1 MAERRQGTVTDGVA
15 DSMIEEEDMLSATI
29 DAWLPP
35 GPHGWWERYNAT
47 LQAEAAQL
55 RRQRE
60 LGGEGR

>member
-1 MAERRQGTVTDGVA
+1 
-15 DSMIEEEDMLSATI
+15 MIEEEDMLSATI